1 MALDLLELHEQA
13 LARTR
18 RDVAGIGA
26 DQWDASTPCDG
37 WTVRD
42 VANHIVNGNFWAA
55 ELARGKTIAD
65 VGDRLDGDVLGAD
78 PLAAYD
84 ESARAA
90 DAAFRAP
97 GAMEAPC
104 AVSYGPVPGEVYAG
118 HRFIDLLIHGWD
130 LAKAIHRGW
139 PITGQQVS
147 LIWSGVEPILP
158 GWVQPARSAGH
169 QAAYQV
175 HLGDTRPHVLCF
187 TTGKL
192 TTALPPGRRID
203 CHIGG
208 SPEAILLILYRRLS
222 PWRAALTGRVVAW
235 GPRPWLAFSLT
246 DRFYLP

>member
-42 VANHIVNGNFWAA
+42 VANHIVSGNFWAA

-84 ESARAA
+84 ESGRAA

-130 LAKAIHRGW
+130 LAKA
-139 PITGQQVS
+139 TGQDTTLPPELVES
-147 LIWSGVEPILP
+147 CWAIVEPQRDLLV
-158 GWVQPARSAGH
+158 GSGQF
-169 QAAYQV
+169 
-175 HLGDTRPHVLCF
+175 GDHHDV
-187 TTGKL
+187 
-192 TTALPPGRRID
+192 PPGAGRQA
-203 CHIGG
+203 G
-208 SPEAILLILYRRLS
+208 LLAVL
-222 PWRAALTGRVVAW
+222 GRTA
-235 GPRPWLAFSLT
+235 
-246 DRFYLP
+246 